1 MLSLVIIR
9 LVINFIV
16 QHALFIT
23 TLLLILNMKKLLFL
37 LQIALLRNLIYYKK
51 KKLTVVMELDNFNR
65 YKMDISLKTI
75 IFCSY

>member
-23 TLLLILNMKKLLFL
+23 TLLLILNMKKLFFL

-51 KKLTVVMELDNFNR
+51 E
-65 YKMDISLKTI
+65 
-75 IFCSY
+75 